1 MHDTEKEEYK
11 ECSQMVMSERTQ
23 MPVTDGRPSW
33 RQETD
38 KGGQDVQAPIFP
50 TMETIII
57 GEKYMIAGWVVRDQH
72 PLDTLGATK
81 QTMAEL
87 IKML

>member
-1 MHDTEKEEYK
+1 MF
-11 ECSQMVMSERTQ
+11 
-23 MPVTDGRPSW
+23 TDGDEWEDSDACDGW
-33 RQETD
+33 KTKLETD

>member
-1 MHDTEKEEYK
+1 
-11 ECSQMVMSERTQ
+11 MV
-23 MPVTDGRPSW
+23 
-33 RQETD
+33 
-38 KGGQDVQAPIFP
+38 
-50 TMETIII
+50 ETIDD

>member
-1 MHDTEKEEYK
+1 
-11 ECSQMVMSERTQ
+11 MV
-23 MPVTDGRPSW
+23 
-33 RQETD
+33 
-38 KGGQDVQAPIFP
+38 
-50 TMETIII
+50 ETIII
-57 GEKYMIAGWVVRDQH
+57 DDGEKYMIAGWVVRDQH

>member
-1 MHDTEKEEYK
+1 
-11 ECSQMVMSERTQ
+11 MVMSERTQ
-23 MPVTDGRPSW
+23 MPVTDGKPKLEAGD
-33 RQETD
+33 RQGWT
-38 KGGQDVQAPIFP
+38 GCPGSNLPHGLFNMV
-50 TMETIII
+50 ETIII